1 MKTHTMKTTFTVL
14 LNVAVAWVTHGRPM
28 RTWSYQELTDQADL
42 VVIAKPVSTT
52 NTTEH
57 SVLPNTAL
65 GVRVI
70 GVNTEFEVLVALKG
84 DKSLKKMVLH
94 YYRLANPEEH
104 LFDGPNLVS
113 FDLKQANR
121 FLLFLH
127 KDPDGRYS
135 PASGQTDPAR
145 DSVLKLE
152 GAAQLSSLPRGI
164 TGSG

>member
-1 MKTHTMKTTFTVL
+1 MTLAL
-14 LNVAVAWVTHGRPM
+14 LAHGRPM

-57 SVLPNTAL
+57 SVLPNTAP

-70 GVNTEFEVLVALKG
+70 GVNTDFKVLVALKG
-84 DKSLKKMVLH
+84 DQSLKTLVLH
-94 YYRLANPEEH
+94 HCRLPNPKEH
-104 LFDGPNLVS
+104 IIDGPNLVF

-127 KDPDGRYS
+127 RDADGRYS
-135 PASGQTDPAR
+135 PVSGQTDPALF
-145 DSVLKLE
+145 SVLKLE
-152 GAAQLSSLPRGI
+152 GAAQ
-164 TGSG
+164 